1 MAMGTM
7 GLGYY
12 MVVVGSYG
20 GEVLYGG
27 DGYYGVRVL

>member
-20 GEVLYGG
+20 GEVPYGG
-27 DGYYGVRVL
+27 SKELWG

>member
-1 MAMGTM
+1 MGVS
-7 GLGYY
+7 YY

-20 GEVLYGG
+20 GEVPYGG